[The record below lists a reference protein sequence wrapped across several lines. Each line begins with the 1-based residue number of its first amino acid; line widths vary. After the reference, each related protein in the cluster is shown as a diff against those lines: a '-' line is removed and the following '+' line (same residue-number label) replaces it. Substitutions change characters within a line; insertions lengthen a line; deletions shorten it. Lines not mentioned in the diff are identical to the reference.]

1 MPTFAAIDVGTNT
14 VRLLVAEAGS
24 PGAYTVRHQAQAITR
39 LGEGLDGTGRLSPVA
54 IERTVATLAEYAAT
68 ARGLG
73 AVAVR
78 AVATSAA
85 REAANREAFLRAAAT
100 AGCPVEVVETREEGR
115 LSALGALH
123 LLPRP
128 AGRCVIMDIGGGSTE
143 LTLVAG
149 DALVQS
155 VSLPLGVVKL
165 TERFLPEDPPPA
177 EALAVMASHV
187 REAVGT
193 GVPFQAALRAA
204 EAVGT
209 AGTVTTLAAIDLAL
223 EPYDPDRVTG
233 HRLTVGRVR
242 ELLAWL
248 AGLPL
253 AERKRLPGLEPG
265 RADVIVAGA
274 CLLAE
279 SLAALGFEAL
289 TASDGGLREGILLDT
304 LSRRLPPTP
313 ASGPSLA
320 P

>member
-14 VRLLVAEAGS
+14 VRLLVAEAGG
-24 PGAYTVRHQAQAITR
+24 PGAYTVRHHAQAITR
-39 LGEGLDGTGRLSPVA
+39 LGEGLDGTGRLSPAA
-54 IERTVATLAEYAAT
+54 IERTVAIVAEYTAA
-68 ARGLG
+68 ARSLG
-73 AVAVR
+73 AVALR

-85 REAANREAFLRAAAT
+85 REAANREVFLRAAAA
-100 AGCPVEVVETREEGR
+100 AGCPVEVMGAREEGR
-115 LSALGALH
+115 LSAVGALH
-123 LLPRP
+123 LLRRP

-143 LTLVAG
+143 LTLVEG
-149 DALVQS
+149 GALGHS

-165 TERFLPEDPPPA
+165 TERFLPKDPPPA
-177 EALAVMASHV
+177 GALAILASHV
-187 REAVGT
+187 REVVGT

-233 HRLTVGRVR
+233 HVLMVGVIRDLLVR
-242 ELLAWL
+242 L

-253 AERKRLPGLEPG
+253 AERRRLPGLEPG

-279 SLAALGFEAL
+279 SLAALGFEAV
-289 TASDGGLREGILLDT
+289 TVSDGGLREGVLLDT
-304 LSRRLPPTP
+304 LARHLPPTP